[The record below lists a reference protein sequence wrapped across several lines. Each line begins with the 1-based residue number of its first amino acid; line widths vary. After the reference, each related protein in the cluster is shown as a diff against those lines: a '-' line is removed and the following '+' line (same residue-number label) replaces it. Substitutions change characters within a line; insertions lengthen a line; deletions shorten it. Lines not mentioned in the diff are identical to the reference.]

1 MFVQSADPGRLV
13 GREQEREKLNSFV
26 NAGIVSKSGRSIY
39 ISGPPGTGKS
49 ALVKEACEG
58 LKDVEEVQPIYINC
72 MSIKSAPDIYEKI
85 LQDTDCNGM
94 DMGADRLAIL
104 KGLFFP
110 KKKSSGQVYVVV
122 LDEID
127 HLLTLDLEI
136 LYTLFEWSLARKS
149 KLILIGIANA
159 LDLTDRFLPRLK
171 ARNLKPE
178 LLPFL
183 PYTVPQIGS
192 VITTKLKSLLAP
204 GSAPLD
210 FVPYVHPAAIQF
222 CSKKVAS
229 QTGDLRKA
237 FDIVRRALDLIEAE
251 TRQRYQ
257 EESKAQCLQKS
268 PSKTP
273 LMENNNLSSQCSPP
287 QTIQRER
294 FGNSE
299 LLAMLTHVTAP
310 RATIAHVARVTAS
323 AFSHGTAQRLQSLN
337 LQQKAALCSLVAL
350 EKNLAQLKRDLFS
363 TPSKSASMAPT
374 IRKAYET
381 YTALCA
387 REKALHPLA
396 MTEFGDV
403 IGSLEALSLIQ
414 SGDGKGNMGIGLGRL
429 TPSKKLL
436 RPEDRSVVCCVTER
450 EVKGCLDGVG
460 GGILKTLLYGE

>member
-1 MFVQSADPGRLV
+1 M
-13 GREQEREKLNSFV
+13 
-26 NAGIVSKSGRSIY
+26 SKSGRSTY

-49 ALVKEACEG
+49 ALVKEVCES
-58 LKDVEEVQPIYINC
+58 LKDVEDLQSTYINC
-72 MSIKSAPDIYEKI
+72 MNVECAHDIYGKLLENTGC
-85 LQDTDCNGM
+85 DEM
-94 DMGADRLAIL
+94 DLGADRLATL
-104 KGLFFP
+104 KALYFP
-110 KKKSSGQVYVVV
+110 RKKASGQVYLVV

-136 LYTLFEWSLARKS
+136 LYTLFEWSLARNS
-149 KLILIGIANA
+149 RLILIGIANA

-204 GSAPLD
+204 DTVPPD
-210 FVPYVHPAAIQF
+210 FVPYFHPAAIQF

-237 FDIVRRALDLIEAE
+237 FDIMRRAIDLVEAE
-251 TRQRYQ
+251 TKRSYQ
-257 EESKAQCLQKS
+257 KNSKLQVPQNS
-268 PSKTP
+268 PSKIP
-273 LMENNNLSSQCSPP
+273 LMENNNLSSPCSPT
-287 QTIQRER
+287 QSTQITQSNKS
-294 FGNSE
+294 GS
-299 LLAMLTHVTAP
+299 LALLTHENAP

-350 EKNLAQLKRDLFS
+350 EKKLAQLKRDLFS
-363 TPSKSASMAPT
+363 TPSKSASTAPT
-374 IRKAYET
+374 IRKVYEM
-381 YTALCA
+381 YSGLCK

-403 IGSLEALSLIQ
+403 IGSLEALSLVQ
-414 SGDGKGNMGIGLGRL
+414 SGDGKGIVGLGLARL
-429 TPSKKLL
+429 TPSKKIL
-436 RPEDRSVVCCVTER
+436 RAEDRSVVSCVTER
-450 EVKGCLDGVG
+450 EVEGCLDGIG
-460 GGILKTLLYGE
+460 GGILKKLLYSEE

>member
-1 MFVQSADPGRLV
+1 M
-13 GREQEREKLNSFV
+13 
-26 NAGIVSKSGRSIY
+26 GIVSKSGRGIY

-49 ALVKEACEG
+49 ALVKEVCED
-58 LKDVEEVQPIYINC
+58 LKDVKDLQSTYINC
-72 MSIKSAPDIYEKI
+72 MSVKSAHDIYAKLLE
-85 LQDTDCNGM
+85 DTDCNGM
-94 DMGADRLAIL
+94 DLGGDRLATL
-104 KGLFFP
+104 KALFFP
-110 KKKSSGQVYVVV
+110 RTKAFGQVHVVV

-136 LYTLFEWSLARKS
+136 LYTLFEWSLARNS
-149 KLILIGIANA
+149 RLILIGIANA

-204 GSAPLD
+204 GSAPPD

-237 FDIVRRALDLIEAE
+237 FDIVRRAIDLVEAE
-251 TRQRYQ
+251 TRQSYH
-257 EESKAQCLQKS
+257 EESKLQVLQKS

-273 LMENNNLSSQCSPP
+273 LMENNNLSSPCSP
-287 QTIQRER
+287 QATQRMQ
-294 FGNSE
+294 FNISGS
-299 LLAMLTHVTAP
+299 LTLLTHENAP

-323 AFSHGTAQRLQSLN
+323 AFSHGTAQRLQTLN
-337 LQQKAALCSLVAL
+337 LQQKVVLCSLVAL
-350 EKNLAQLKRDLFS
+350 EKKKAQLKRELFS
-363 TPSKSASMAPT
+363 TPSKSAGTAPT
-374 IRKAYET
+374 IRKVYEM
-381 YTALCA
+381 YSGLCK

-403 IGSLEALSLIQ
+403 VGSLEALSLVQ
-414 SGDGKGNMGIGLGRL
+414 SGDGKGLMGLGLARL

-436 RPEDRSVVCCVTER
+436 RAEDRSVVSCVTES
-450 EVKGCLDGVG
+450 EVEGCLDGLG
-460 GGILKTLLYGE
+460 GGILKKLLYSDQ